1 MSGNQ
6 RENIMKSCTDFRW
19 LLIVTLVGAMMWV
32 GCAGS
37 KADSTI
43 AEGPGSYIDTTKSE
57 NPASRNSDEAEVLRL
72 LGISKTEEG
81 ADQATTAAEPDS
93 EAKISAADVE
103 HLSDEAK
110 AKDNDVV
117 ALKAELAERDRR
129 IASLQEQINKSGG
142 EPSPAAPLAAGSFK
156 ERYEAARKLY
166 EEKKYRQAAT
176 IFEKLVQTGGDKS
189 LLDNCQYWI
198 GECYYGIN
206 YYNQAI
212 VEFEKVFTYSD
223 TDKYDDSQIKLGFCY
238 LRIGNVER
246 AKSELEKLIANYPE
260 SEYVQRAREYL
271 ARL

>member
-19 LLIVTLVGAMMWV
+19 LLTLALVGAIAWV

-37 KADSTI
+37 KSDSTI
-43 AEGPGSYIDTTKSE
+43 AEGAGSYTDTTKSE
-57 NPASRNSDEAEVLRL
+57 STPSRSSDEAEVLRL

-81 ADQATTAAEPDS
+81 ADKTTAAAEPDTQ
-93 EAKISAADVE
+93 AKISATDVE
-103 HLSDEAK
+103 HLSEEAK
-110 AKDNDVV
+110 AKDDDVA

-129 IASLQEQINKSGG
+129 IASLQEQIDKNGS
-142 EPSPAAPLAAGSFK
+142 EPAPAAPLVAGSFK

-166 EEKKYRQAAT
+166 EEKKYRQAAA
-176 IFEKLVQTGGDKS
+176 IFEKLVQSGGDKS
-189 LLDNCQYWI
+189 LLDNCQYWV

-223 TDKYDDSQIKLGFCY
+223 TDKYDDSQLKLGFCY
-238 LRIGNVER
+238 LRIGNVDR
-246 AKSELEKLIANYPE
+246 AKSELEKLIVNYPE